1 MNTKL
6 QQLKKQYPGLDYQ
19 DGFFYATPESDDVLF
34 DNANEIIQD
43 HFNTALNVQ
52 QTDLTISEAL
62 EAEFNLDFSGHD
74 RDESFNVAF
83 QSV

>member
-19 DGFFYATPESDDVLF
+19 DGFFYETPESDDVLF

-43 HFNTALNVQ
+43 HFNIALNVS
-52 QTDLTISEAL
+52 QTDLTILEAL

-74 RDESFNVAF
+74 RDESFNIAF